1 MFIELLKRAINNNS
15 YFGIILDKQKDIA
28 LSSIQAINV
37 WIGRRINH
45 NIALKVST
53 TLDTW
58 DSYMDSNG
66 IFIEGIHDYGIVELD
81 NSYQEYMKKLK
92 KQ

>member
-45 NIALKVST
+45 NISLKVST